1 MATSKKTTTR
11 SSAADTPKL
20 PSLEDFAKMARQ
32 FKLPGVDVTALVE
45 WQRKDMEAL
54 AEANRQAYEG
64 MKALVERRNEILR
77 DSVATWQNSMK
88 DAMGADALAKQ
99 SKAIEQA
106 MKKAMADF
114 KELAALETKARTDAW
129 KVVQQRMQDNMKNLQ
144 QLMQPKK

>member
-1 MATSKKTTTR
+1 MATSKKTTAR
-11 SSAADTPKL
+11 GSAADPLKL
-20 PSLEDFAKMARQ
+20 PSLDDFAKMARQ
-32 FKLPGVDVTALVE
+32 FKLPGVDVAAFVE

-77 DSVATWQNSMK
+77 EHIATWQDSMK
-88 DAMGADALAKQ
+88 DAIGADALAKQ
-99 SKAIEQA
+99 SKAMEQA

-129 KVVQQRMQDNMKNLQ
+129 KVVQQRMQDNMKNLRE
-144 QLMQPKK
+144 LMQPKQ